1 MAHSDHK
8 KLKPTK
14 RTSASASASSR
25 SSNARDEKKL
35 LKHLKKQGASP
46 ARLEARQSLRQRLQA
61 LAAASSQAGS
71 ERAQQQSRGI
81 SSASTSAKA
90 SRGSRMHLPVFSISL
105 KKILLGFIGIAA
117 VGGLLFVLLMHVPI
131 FRIESIDAPKTSHMT
146 SEVIAKL
153 ANIPAGVTLLNASI
167 DTIAN
172 NIKRNPWAEEVRITR
187 VFPNKLR
194 IEVKE
199 RTPAALVLMNSGDI
213 AWYIGQDGTWIEPCK
228 IAASKEQSAY
238 DIALAQATKVGCLFV
253 WQVPASVN
261 PQAATKTTDPSVLEV
276 LRYVKGF
283 SKDFSKTIVSYAA
296 ASSESVSCVL
306 SNGIEVSLGAA
317 HDITTKEATI
327 KQLIEQHPNQITF
340 INVRVPSRPS
350 YRKVGAESVD
360 PGTGGRVVG
369 GNPANGNPA
378 NGNPA
383 GNPPGDNQAG
393 DKPTN
398 KSADKPADPKKPTDK
413 PANKPSA

>member
-8 KLKPTK
+8 KFKPTK
-14 RTSASASASSR
+14 RASTPVAPR

-35 LKHLKKQGASP
+35 LKQLKKQGASP
-46 ARLEARQSLRQRLQA
+46 ARLEARQSLQQRLQA
-61 LAAASSQAGS
+61 STLSQVSG
-71 ERAQQQSRGI
+71 
-81 SSASTSAKA
+81 A
-90 SRGSRMHLPVFSISL
+90 SRPTQQAARSKTSSKVGSGLRVHLPSFSISF
-105 KKILLGFIGIAA
+105 KKILLGFLAIA
-117 VGGLLFVLLMHVPI
+117 VIGGLLFVLLMHLPI
-131 FRIESIDAPKTSHMT
+131 FRIESLDAPKTSHMT

-153 ANIPAGVTLLNASI
+153 ANIPAGTTLLNASV

-172 NIKRNPWAEEVRITR
+172 NIKRNPWAEDVRITR

-213 AWYIGQDGTWIEPCK
+213 AWYIGQDGTWIEPYK

-238 DIALAQATKVGCLFV
+238 DIALAQATKLGCLFV

-261 PQAATKTTDPSVLEV
+261 PQAATTTTDPSVLEV

-283 SKDFSKTIVSYAA
+283 SKEFSKTVVSYAA

-317 HDITTKEATI
+317 HDIATKEATI

-340 INVRVPSRPS
+340 INVRVASRPS

-360 PGTGGRVVG
+360 PGTGGRVI
-369 GNPANGNPA
+369 A
-378 NGNPA
+378 
-383 GNPPGDNQAG
+383 DNSE
-393 DKPTN
+393 
-398 KSADKPADPKKPTDK
+398 KS
-413 PANKPSA
+413 